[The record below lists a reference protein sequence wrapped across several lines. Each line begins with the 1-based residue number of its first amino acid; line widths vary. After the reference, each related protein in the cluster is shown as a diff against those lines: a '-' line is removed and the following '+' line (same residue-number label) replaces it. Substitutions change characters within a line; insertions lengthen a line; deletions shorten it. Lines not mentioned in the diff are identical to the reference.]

1 MEIEEN
7 SFIEYHWPFYLHLSP
22 LILLLALLVLLN
34 LKPNRHPG
42 AWWVLLPTLAPV
54 IVALWAAILIHF
66 PFLSDFVTLFYF
78 GLASLWLMSFKMTD
92 LSRNDAFSSAIGITA
107 FAGLMGIVG
116 LSYFS
121 IHPLMILS
129 GMAYGVLMLLVLSAF
144 YLAGYLCRQS
154 YTPRR
159 FILRLF
165 AVITVMGGG
174 LFALLFSISM
184 LPMILMGGADF
195 MSFPGMFLG
204 EIAVGLLATIGGG
217 VLLFLLILPFV
228 VLTFRTPV
236 YRQRFNAIFRLP
248 GMAFPEEAEYDSSM
262 AGGENP

>member
-7 SFIEYHWPFYLHLSP
+7 RFIEYHWPFYLHLSP
-22 LILLLALLVLLN
+22 LILLLALFVLLN

-54 IVALWAAILIHF
+54 IVAVWAATLIQF
-66 PFLSDFVTLFYF
+66 TFLSDFVTLFYF

-121 IHPLMILS
+121 FNPVMILA

-144 YLAGYLCRQS
+144 YLAGYLCRTS

-159 FILRLF
+159 FILRIL
-165 AVITVMGGG
+165 AVITVVGGG
-174 LFALLFSISM
+174 LIALLFSISM
-184 LPMILMGGADF
+184 LPMILIGGADF
-195 MSFPGMFLG
+195 MSFPGMFLAD
-204 EIAVGLLATIGGG
+204 IAAGLLIAIGSG
-217 VLLFLLILPFV
+217 VILFLMILPFMALAFWV
-228 VLTFRTPV
+228 PV
-236 YRQRFNAIFRLP
+236 YRRRFYAIYRLP
-248 GMAFPEEAEYDSSM
+248 GMAFQEEAEYDSSM

>member
-1 MEIEEN
+1 METEE
-7 SFIEYHWPFYLHLSP
+7 SAFIEYYWPFYLHLSP
-22 LILLLALLVLLN
+22 LILLLALIVLLN
-34 LKPNRHPG
+34 LKPNRSPG

-54 IVALWAAILIHF
+54 IVAIGAATLIQF
-66 PFLSDFVTLFYF
+66 TFLSDFVTLFYF
-78 GLASLWLMSFKMTD
+78 GLASLWLMAFKMTD

-121 IHPLMILS
+121 FHPLMILS
-129 GMAYGVLMLLVLSAF
+129 GMAYGLLMLLVLGAF

-165 AVITVMGGG
+165 ALITVMGGG

-184 LPMILMGGADF
+184 LPTILIGRADF

-204 EIAVGLLATIGGG
+204 GIAVVLLATIGGG

-228 VLTFRTPV
+228 VLTFRTPF

-248 GMAFPEEAEYDSSM
+248 GMAFQEEAVYDNPMS
-262 AGGENP
+262 GGDNL